1 MSVSESVAIRRALK
15 EDLADL
21 KAVERDA
28 MGEIPDA
35 VTRDWSDLMR
45 RKGIFTYIAEDDAP
59 FGMVTAGPPQ
69 EDFLDDDKTGEILAL
84 YLQPSYQG
92 RGLGRKLLVHGVSV
106 IKRWDSVR
114 AVIWIPEVATRALHV
129 VTVLGFEELGASREI
144 NREGGTVVE
153 TCLALDC
160 ANWF

>member
-35 VTRDWSDLMR
+35 VARDWSDLLR

-84 YLQPSYQG
+84 YLKPSYQG

-106 IKRWDSVR
+106 IKRRDSAR
-114 AVIWIPEVATRALHV
+114 AVIWIPAVATRALHV

>member
-1 MSVSESVAIRRALK
+1 
-15 EDLADL
+15 
-21 KAVERDA
+21 
-28 MGEIPDA
+28 
-35 VTRDWSDLMR
+35 MR

-84 YLQPSYQG
+84 YLKPGYQG

>member
-15 EDLADL
+15 RDLADL
-21 KAVERDA
+21 RAVERDA
-28 MGEIPDA
+28 MGETPDA

-84 YLQPSYQG
+84 YLKPGYQG

>member
-1 MSVSESVAIRRALK
+1 
-15 EDLADL
+15 
-21 KAVERDA
+21 
-28 MGEIPDA
+28 MGETPDA
-35 VTRDWSDLMR
+35 VARDWSDLLR

-84 YLQPSYQG
+84 YLKPSYQG

-106 IKRWDSVR
+106 IKRRDSAR

-153 TCLALDC
+153 TFLALDC